1 MSSNKEKITKT
12 YEKML
17 TNIKEKLSK
26 KSDSLSFDYSK
37 NMIKPQKH
45 IDDYFP
51 NVSPVNNID
60 KTKSKKIINK
70 NKKNTENDVK
80 IINFQ
85 DIFSKKKKI
94 IILLKIIKM
103 KLKQQK
109 NLINY

>member
-1 MSSNKEKITKT
+1 MSSNKEKT

-17 TNIKEKLSK
+17 IKIKEKLSK

-51 NVSPVNNID
+51 IKQKAKRQSI
-60 KTKSKKIINK
+60 KIKKILKMMSKLLIF
-70 NKKNTENDVK
+70 K
-80 IINFQ
+80 IYFQ
-85 DIFSKKKKI
+85 KKKI
-94 IILLKIIKM
+94 IILLKNIKM